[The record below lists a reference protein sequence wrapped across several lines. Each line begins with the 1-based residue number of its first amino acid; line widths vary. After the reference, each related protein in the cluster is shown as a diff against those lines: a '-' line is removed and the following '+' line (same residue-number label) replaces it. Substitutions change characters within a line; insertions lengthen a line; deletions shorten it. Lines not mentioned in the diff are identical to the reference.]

1 MKKKLFKRILTICM
15 CATMLV
21 ETVNVSTFTVRA
33 SEESTAVSAI
43 TQDSDLKEAVGN
55 GEAADKAAYDAA
67 QAAQNAATAAEDAK
81 NAAVNL
87 GKTAADAVLA
97 SPAPEATEDPTVA
110 PEATPALK
118 IKRRDRKGDK

>member
-67 QAAQNAATAAEDAK
+67 Q
-81 NAAVNL
+81 
-87 GKTAADAVLA
+87 GC
-97 SPAPEATEDPTVA
+97 PECSNRGGGCE
-110 PEATPALK
+110 E
-118 IKRRDRKGDK
+118 RGS

>member
-67 QAAQNAATAAEDAK
+67 QAAIAN
-81 NAAVNL
+81 
-87 GKTAADAVLA
+87 
-97 SPAPEATEDPTVA
+97 
-110 PEATPALK
+110 
-118 IKRRDRKGDK
+118 R